1 MKKVNNMSDLFERLN
16 DLKVVFFYGQK
27 FIPIIQSII
36 DFMSETVPLLEDINT
51 SISDSTNK
59 IPKAKDQIDNVT
71 NATELA
77 TTEILDTVDLISA
90 EIEKIENELKTI
102 QAKEEE
108 RKMVWEQ
115 IKEVLNQSP
124 NSAGLIERYE
134 AIENIYIIIP
144 RLLIVFSKTKNDVN
158 NIALSLQVQDITS
171 QQLASVNHLIE
182 SVRQRLASLV
192 MHLDESDI
200 KDIESIQ
207 TIIPDTAAFN
217 PDAIYTKSRE
227 KQEAAD
233 ILVNNRLNK
242 TSQDE
247 IDKLFS

>member
-102 QAKEEE
+102 QTKEEE

-115 IKEVLNQSP
+115 IRVVLNQNS

-134 AIENIYIIIP
+134 TIESISIIIP
-144 RLLIVFSKTKNDVN
+144 RLLIVFSKTKNDDN

>member
-102 QAKEEE
+102 QTKEEE

-115 IKEVLNQSP
+115 IRVVLNQNS

-134 AIENIYIIIP
+134 TIESISIIIP

>member
-134 AIENIYIIIP
+134 AIENIYTIIP